1 VINLINERAT
11 RLEKYLLSLES
22 RTQPKP
28 YPERQIRHLVSLYID
43 LLRAVRY
50 EYLQDKLSVAKANAS
65 IANDIAQF
73 INLDPFTKR
82 VQAAIKALLK
92 GDIKKAI
99 DILNKIVEQQQQIV
113 SQIQSE
119 NRLNRKHDEKFSE
132 LLEDIIRK
140 NPDVR
145 KNIFEKTV
153 LSQEGK
159 GVITSVN
166 KDTNEITTVDGYTH
180 TISGLKDR
188 FYNIK
193 KKI

>member
-1 VINLINERAT
+1 MINLIDERAT
-11 RLEKYLLSLES
+11 RLEKYLLRLERS
-22 RTQPKP
+22 TQSNP

-50 EYLQDKLSVAKANAS
+50 EYPQDKLSAAKANAS

-119 NRLNRKHDEKFSE
+119 NRLNRKHDEKFSA

-145 KNIFEKTV
+145 KNIFEKNV
-153 LSQEGK
+153 LDLKGK
-159 GVITSVN
+159 GVIVSVD
-166 KDTNEITTVDGYTH
+166 KDANEITTVDGYTH

>member
-1 VINLINERAT
+1 MINLINERAI
-11 RLEKYLLSLES
+11 RLEKYLLRLERS
-22 RTQPKP
+22 AQSTP
-28 YPERQIRHLVSLYID
+28 YPERKIRLLVSLYID

-50 EYLQDKLSVAKANAS
+50 EYPQDKLSVAKANAS

-119 NRLNRKHDEKFSE
+119 NRLNRKHDEKFS
-132 LLEDIIRK
+132 
-140 NPDVR
+140 
-145 KNIFEKTV
+145 
-153 LSQEGK
+153 
-159 GVITSVN
+159 
-166 KDTNEITTVDGYTH
+166 
-180 TISGLKDR
+180 
-188 FYNIK
+188 
-193 KKI
+193 